1 MNLCS
6 EPFLQSL
13 RSKRK
18 RRSKVP
24 VNVEGLAE
32 TRRALKKFA
41 PDLYKEMNK
50 EIRAALQVVV
60 KDARTQVPN
69 SISGLSNWDETV
81 RKSRTGRDRAF
92 PAYSPTVIRRGL
104 TYSVAGGKTSPS
116 GFKAFYQLLNKSAA
130 GAIVETAG
138 SVSGYKTSVRSQ
150 SNNPQAGAHFNLSV
164 NNSIGALKKAGN
176 RTGRLLVAAYDRD
189 QGKTLDAVFKSI
201 DKATKAFKK
210 RTDAIGRA
218 A

>member
-1 MNLCS
+1 M
-6 EPFLQSL
+6 
-13 RSKRK
+13 
-18 RRSKVP
+18 P

>member
-1 MNLCS
+1 M
-6 EPFLQSL
+6 
-13 RSKRK
+13 
-18 RRSKVP
+18 P

-104 TYSVAGGKTSPS
+104 TYSTSGGKTSAN

-138 SVSGYKTSVRSQ
+138 SVSGYKPSARSQ
-150 SNNPQAGAHFNLSV
+150 SNNPNAGAHFNLAI
-164 NNSIGALKKAGN
+164 NNTVGALKKAGN

-201 DKATKAFKK
+201 DKATKAFKT